1 VYDPFNVKRQ
11 AGDWP
16 EGLDA
21 AGIEW
26 LQLAVRRALA
36 LGPQSLD
43 VLVGNVNVYASDNAA
58 PEAYRRGGLDY
69 TFACVE
75 RAARSVGE
83 HVWRLSTYK

>member
-1 VYDPFNVKRQ
+1 MYDPFHVKRQ

-21 AGIEW
+21 AGITW

-36 LGPQSLD
+36 LGPQSLGT
-43 VLVGNVNVYASDNAA
+43 LVGNVNVFASSDPDAA
-58 PEAYRRGGLDY
+58 TYRKGGMDY
-69 TFACVE
+69 TYACVE

-83 HVWRLSTYK
+83 EVWRLSEYK